1 MGIRIG
7 GLRCSRRTQFIY
19 QDDIHQFHRQKWG
32 FHMFS
37 SEGQEEATFHRL
49 SRHQSRPHDLAFVLT
64 CSSPLSPYKTRHFC
78 FFFQLIDPWRPKR
91 RTAAVELRADVTQ
104 SIVRQPFSWRAP
116 DHRQHGK
123 AGAQKGGLGARN
135 PVVKTCFKASFSL
148 PKWPL
153 QMGGSPFSDTKNGLV
168 HATAICRLI
177 VHRYRLSI
185 HSFYVYIH
193 SFDSMYTYIIF

>member
-1 MGIRIG
+1 MGISYVFIG
-7 GLRCSRRTQFIY
+7 GTGGGYISQTVKTPIKATRF
-19 QDDIHQFHRQKWG
+19 G
-32 FHMFS
+32 FCFNMFFAIES
-37 SEGQEEATFHRL
+37 LQN
-49 SRHQSRPHDLAFVLT
+49 
-64 CSSPLSPYKTRHFC
+64 SPFL

-123 AGAQKGGLGARN
+123 AGARKGGLGARN